1 MADRIS
7 STAVK
12 REPGYLYYLGKD
24 GYVWRT
30 PMRGKKGSKE
40 KVSQEKVSRE
50 EGYLYFIDSSG
61 YVSRAKQARGR
72 K

>member
-24 GYVWRT
+24 GISTVT
-30 PMRGKKGSKE
+30 VLS
-40 KVSQEKVSRE
+40 VRE
-50 EGYLYFIDSSG
+50 
-61 YVSRAKQARGR
+61 VM
-72 K
+72 